1 MFNVDDYAYSIRY
14 ECIIVSLTWYLIDF
28 IKGLFLIINPSDN
41 IILFN
46 KFSTKKWVSFY
57 AFINCTKHF
66 LIIMIS
72 TFGNFY

>member
-1 MFNVDDYAYSIRY
+1 MWNSIQSISLLWAVYAMFNVDDYAYSIRY

-46 KFSTKKWVSFY
+46 RFS
-57 AFINCTKHF
+57 
-66 LIIMIS
+66 
-72 TFGNFY
+72 